1 MCKVIRFFKRLVC
14 LGIFA
19 CTSSLLICV
28 PALASDWPG
37 QPVRLISPFPAGGTA
52 DILSRVLSQELSE
65 QWNQTIVVE
74 NRVGAG
80 GAVAAS
86 QVARARPDGYT
97 MLMVSGSMLTV
108 NPYLYKDLPYRVSDF
123 KNVSIV
129 STGPFVVAVN
139 KKIPANNLA
148 ELLSYIRTKKSA
160 VNFGSSGVGSQT
172 HMASEMLMHMTD
184 IKMTHIPY
192 GGETLA
198 LTDLIAG
205 QIQVVTGNLAALLPF
220 IQSGDVKTIAVTS
233 SERSPALPDVPTVK
247 EQLHKEFDSQG
258 WFGVVVP
265 KGTPDNIVRKMEQG
279 INTAMS
285 SERMQKKFK
294 DLGLTTA
301 TQGHGFMT
309 KKVISESASWKTIIE
324 DQNINPM

>member
-1 MCKVIRFFKRLVC
+1 MCKVIRFFTRLIC

-19 CTSSLLICV
+19 CTSSLLICA
-28 PALASDWPG
+28 PALASDWPD

-52 DILSRVLSQELSE
+52 DILSRTLGQELTE
-65 QWNQTIVVE
+65 HWKQTIVVE

-108 NPYLYKDLPYRVSDF
+108 NPNLYKDLPYRVNDF

-129 STGPFVVAVN
+129 SIGPFVVAIN
-139 KKIPANNLA
+139 KKVPANNLV
-148 ELLSYIRTKKSA
+148 ELLSYIRQNKSG

-184 IKMTHIPY
+184 SKMTHIPY

-205 QIQVVTGNLAALLPF
+205 QIQVVTGNLAALMPF
-220 IQSGDVKTIAVTS
+220 IKSGDVKALAVTS
-233 SERSPALPDVPTVK
+233 SERSPALVDVPTVK

-265 KGTPDNIVRKMEQG
+265 KGTPDGIVQKMEQG
-279 INTAMS
+279 IKTAMS
-285 SERMQKKFK
+285 SERMKKKFQ
-294 DLGLTTA
+294 DLGLTA
-301 TQGHGFMT
+301 AEQGHEYMT
-309 KKVISESASWKTIIE
+309 NRIKDESASWKVIIK
-324 DQNINPM
+324 DQKINPM

>member
-1 MCKVIRFFKRLVC
+1 MCKVSQFFTQLIC
-14 LGIFA
+14 LGIITCA
-19 CTSSLLICV
+19 SSLLPCT
-28 PALASDWPG
+28 PALASDWPD

-52 DILSRVLSQELSE
+52 DILSRVLSQELGE

-108 NPYLYKDLPYRVSDF
+108 NPNLYKDLPYRVNDF

-148 ELLSYIRTKKSA
+148 ELLSYIRKNKSA

-172 HMASEMLMHMTD
+172 HMASEMLMHVTD
-184 IKMTHIPY
+184 TKMTHIPY

-220 IQSGDVKTIAVTS
+220 IKSGDVKTIAVTS
-233 SERSPALPDVPTVK
+233 SERSRALPDVPTVK

-265 KGTPDNIVRKMEQG
+265 KGTPDSVVNKMEQG

-285 SERMQKKFK
+285 SERMQKKFQ
-294 DLGLTTA
+294 DLGLTA
-301 TQGHGFMT
+301 AKQGHGFMT
-309 KKVISESASWKTIIE
+309 DTVTSESASWKTIIA
-324 DQNINPM
+324 DQKINPM